1 MKSILLR
8 FTTLAL
14 TFTIGVAAIEL
25 LRNGRIFSSVKHSSQ
40 SQSSSREQS
49 REQRRG
55 IEDEEY
61 AVYAALINENTTDEN
76 INRPLVIKDQ
86 PTAWMGSLEEEKNT
100 FYEDLQKSSS
110 ILLEETVDDL
120 RAKNKETH
128 TFGRRF
134 DIKRQYILVSEK
146 EIDDIFKKGGGW
158 WEEFY
163 RRYPETR
170 GFVTFSRVGFNADKT
185 QALVYQAHSCGGLCG
200 GGGYVLLVKVN
211 GVWKSKGT
219 VGPVWVS

>member
-8 FTTLAL
+8 FITLSL
-14 TFTIGVAAIEL
+14 TFTVGVAAIAL
-25 LRNGRIFSSVKHSSQ
+25 LGNGRIFSSAKQFSQ
-40 SQSSSREQS
+40 SQSSS

-61 AVYAALINENTTDEN
+61 AVYSALINENTGDEN
-76 INRPLVIKDQ
+76 INRPLVIKDK
-86 PTAWMGSLEEEKNT
+86 PSAWVGSLEEEKST
-100 FYEDLQKSSS
+100 FYEDLLKSSS
-110 ILLEETVDDL
+110 ILSSETVDDL
-120 RAKNKETH
+120 RAKNEETH
-128 TFGRRF
+128 TFKRRF
-134 DIKRQYILVSEK
+134 DIKRKYILVSEK

-170 GFVTFSRVGFNADKT
+170 GFATFSRVGFNDDKT

-200 GGGYVLLVKVN
+200 GGAYVLLVKIN
-211 GVWKSKGT
+211 GVWTRKGT